1 MQNQFL
7 PVDQPQVAAAEA
19 QSADHLALCLVAFN
33 CLSAITLWLIA
44 LGWQPAR

>member
-7 PVDQPQVAAAEA
+7 PVDKPQVAAAEG
-19 QSADHLALCLVAFN
+19 QSADQLNLCLIAFS